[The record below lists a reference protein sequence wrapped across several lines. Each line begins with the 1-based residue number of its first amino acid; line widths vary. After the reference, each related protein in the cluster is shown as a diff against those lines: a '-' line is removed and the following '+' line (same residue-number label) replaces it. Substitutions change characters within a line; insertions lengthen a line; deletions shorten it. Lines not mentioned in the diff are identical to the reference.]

1 MKTVITS
8 IIVILFV
15 LGATFL
21 GIKYL
26 KDNAPEAKTKTRI
39 EKTQVVKVEI
49 VHKENLQFPLTSEGV
64 VETSR
69 DTILSAEVAGRII
82 EVDAQFETG
91 ATFEAGEVI
100 ARVDPVN
107 FQAAVAQV
115 KSTLAEAEL
124 NLVQEEARA
133 EQSERDWAKIGG
145 DKKAT
150 DLVLRVPFL
159 KSARAKVVAAQAGLD
174 RALEDLARTEIK
186 APFDCR
192 VRAVSLN
199 VGATVA
205 PGAQLGTIYDHKNL
219 IIRLPFSLDD
229 FAQIPDK
236 AEIKIFTVIG
246 SKSHEWDAEMMWE
259 LGEIDEATLSGY
271 ILARVLP
278 KPSAS
283 PRFQLPVP
291 GIFLKAKLNGAVLPG
306 VVGVPRSAV
315 SGQNQV
321 FVLNE
326 DNTLEIRKLTIAR
339 STAMTV
345 YASGG
350 IEDGEKVVLTK
361 LEMPVAGMALTEAP
375 AEEKDERE
383 ETKTPN

>member
-26 KDNAPEAKTKTRI
+26 KDNAPEAKTKTRV
-39 EKTQVVKVEI
+39 EKTQIVKVEI

-82 EVDAQFETG
+82 EVDTQFETG

-115 KSTLAEAEL
+115 KSTLADAEL

-236 AEIKIFTVIG
+236 SEIKIFTVIG

-259 LGEIDEATLSGY
+259 LGEIDEATLSAY

-278 KPSAS
+278 KPGAS

-315 SGQNQV
+315 SGRNQV

-326 DNTLEIRKLTIAR
+326 NNTLELRKLTIAR

-350 IEDGEKVVLTK
+350 IEGGEKVVLTK

-375 AEEKDERE
+375 AEEKDERKE
-383 ETKTPN
+383 SKTPN